1 MLLYGALDFPQSS
14 FPSAPFFFFP
24 PVCHLCSLRES
35 HTFQKHVNLRGCMC
49 LFFFFFFSCFPQPS
63 YFDSVLPLF
72 PPPGL
77 FRLVLAH
84 LGAEHLHLELVSH
97 GCGAAGTCR
106 LHGSP
111 CVRTSFSIPG
121 ATYPLRQS
129 PTAVL
134 ATGDSPGKGSQSQ
147 EGFLCPKTQAHA
159 NGLAGCY

>member
-1 MLLYGALDFPQSS
+1 MVKAVVGGMPGSHGTFLSS
-14 FPSAPFFFFP
+14 WPA
-24 PVCHLCSLRES
+24 SLRE
-35 HTFQKHVNLRGCMC
+35 QP
-49 LFFFFFFSCFPQPS
+49 FSCCSLAHLTKPDTRRAS
-63 YFDSVLPLF
+63 KAKGILGGLKLSK
-72 PPPGL
+72 GL

-84 LGAEHLHLELVSH
+84 LGAEHLHLELVSR

-111 CVRTSFSIPG
+111 RVRTSCSIPG

>member
-1 MLLYGALDFPQSS
+1 MGLWTFHR
-14 FPSAPFFFFP
+14 APFQVLLFFFP
-24 PVCHLCSLRES
+24 PRLSSLQPQRKS
-35 HTFQKHVNLRGCMC
+35 HISKACEFERVYVSFL
-49 LFFFFFFSCFPQPS
+49 FFFFSCFPQPS

-84 LGAEHLHLELVSH
+84 LGAEHLHLELVSR

-111 CVRTSFSIPG
+111 RVRTSCSIPG